1 MDDKLPGYAARQTTH
16 EGGATGAGSASG
28 SAARSTGLAGNTGLA
43 TSTELTGSAD
53 LTGSAGTAG
62 RAPSRPW
69 FGGLILTCLTL
80 AAVWVLTYT
89 LAPLPGQRSLGGWNY
104 AVVGALLTAFIWLS
118 KAWQGEEPQRS

>member
-1 MDDKLPGYAARQTTH
+1 MNDKLPGDAARQTAQG
-16 EGGATGAGSASG
+16 GGAI
-28 SAARSTGLAGNTGLA
+28 GNTSGDG
-43 TSTELTGSAD
+43 TTTGSVGA
-53 LTGSAGTAG
+53 SG

-104 AVVGALLTAFIWLS
+104 VVVGALLTAFIWLS